1 MAGFP
6 KEPKVKRP
14 KPGIPLDSEVVLG
27 LIRKHHGN
35 ISRIADAI
43 GCARHTIRAKCDRE
57 PDLKQALDSERERF
71 VDELEDACEY
81 QAIHDKD
88 TALKIFLLKTRARAR
103 GYEQDMN
110 PNATQDIAKAAFDFV
125 LNRTANPAES

>member
-1 MAGFP
+1 MAFP
-6 KEPKVKRP
+6 QPKKTKRP
-14 KPGIPLDSEVVLG
+14 HPGVPLDSAVIIDLVH
-27 LIRKHHGN
+27 KHKGN
-35 ISRIADAI
+35 LSRVADAI
-43 GCARHTIRAKCDRE
+43 GCARSTIQDKMNRE
-57 PDLKQALDSERERF
+57 PEIKKAVTDERERF
-71 VDELEDACEY
+71 VDELEDSCEH
-81 QAIHDKD
+81 QAIHEKD